1 MPAKKLRVVLIKPS
15 KYEPAHRGG
24 YVQRFRKGFMP
35 NSTLPFIRSMTPD
48 EFEGTPLEVFAIDEY
63 VQTDLGYLELLK
75 GADCPVLLALVGTQS
90 HQFQRA
96 LDLALFARSRGVDH
110 CIIGGPHPMTCDTTL
125 LHGRGVS
132 FALAEAELIWPSILH
147 DALHGELRPVYGQGE
162 RWQRELDSPVLIP
175 PSRSEL
181 RRHVVPMLGIYPARG
196 CPYSCNFCSVIK
208 IAGHKVRSQ
217 TIATTIESL
226 RAAKQAG
233 VRMIMFT
240 SDNFNK
246 YPEAKAL
253 LQTMIDEKVQLPFF
267 VQCDTQITRD
277 EALVEL
283 LGRAGCFQ
291 MFVGVESFDRAILR
305 AAKKFQNKPETYGEI
320 VRLCEAHGIT
330 SHFANII
337 GFPEQD
343 AAMIL
348 EHLRVLRQMRPLFA
362 SFYILAPI
370 PGTEQYDDFLREGLI
385 TENNLDRFDTLS
397 GVWRHPRLSDS
408 ELEALWCRCYREF
421 FALRDIGSKHLNPAW
436 RRVSLFL
443 HMMDIGASLF
453 SRFSAWRRIHPM
465 AGGIGQVR
473 VDAVSNYIGL
483 RRAFCGSDLLPLPAS
498 LSLSQADE
506 AFNRQARI
514 PLTMSSQYVEK

>member
-48 EFEGTPLEVFAIDEY
+48 EFDGIPIEVFAIDEY

-96 LDLALFARSRGVDH
+96 LDLALFAKSRGVDH

-125 LHGRGVS
+125 LHARGVS

-147 DALHGELRPVYGQGE
+147 DAVHGQLRPVYGQSE

-175 PSRSEL
+175 PSRREL

-246 YPEAKAL
+246 YPEAAAL
-253 LQTMIDEKVQLPFF
+253 LQAMIDEKVQLPFF
-267 VQCDTQITRD
+267 VQCDAQITRD

-291 MFVGVESFDRAILR
+291 MFVGVESFDRAILK
-305 AAKKFQNKPETYGEI
+305 AAKKFHNKPETYGEI

-330 SHFANII
+330 SHFSNII

-343 AAMIL
+343 EAMIL
-348 EHLRVLRQMRPLFA
+348 EHLSVLRKLRPAFA
-362 SFYILAPI
+362 SFYILGPI
-370 PGTEQYDDFLREGLI
+370 PGTEQYDDFLRDGLI

-397 GVWRHPRLSDS
+397 GVWRHPRLSES
-408 ELEALWCRCYREF
+408 ELEDLWCRCYREF

-436 RRVSLFL
+436 RHLSLFL
-443 HMMDIGASLF
+443 HMMYIGTSLF

-465 AGGIGQVR
+465 AGGIGQVG
-473 VDAVSNYIGL
+473 VDAVSDYIGL

-506 AFNRQARI
+506 AFNRQARST
-514 PLTMSSQYVEK
+514 LTMPA